1 MHGSLNKVL
10 LIGNLGDDPE
20 VRPFEHGKLVRFRI
34 ATNESYTNKEGQR
47 IDHTDW
53 HSIVVHRKGLAD
65 ICELYLRKGYK
76 VFVEGRLKTRSWVDD
91 QGHKHYS
98 TEVHCD
104 EMTMLTG
111 KTDRHPSLG
120 GDDGT
125 GESLS

>member
-65 ICELYLRKGYK
+65 ICELYLRKGHK

-111 KTDRHPSLG
+111 KTDRNPTSG
-120 GDDGT
+120 GEENT
-125 GESLS
+125 GDSIS